1 MQDVH
6 NLCFPH
12 YTGSTDT
19 FSGAW
24 IKVSGVFMLLTCE
37 SVKVLQNRKRRPEF
51 LSCEA
56 NICLVEM
63 ECNHRAEQCLCWC
76 VSLTVNLLLNKWRA
90 KFGVPLVLPLRSVW
104 DIADG
109 EQSSLF
115 SLQPEQE
122 VTLEPLPV
130 SNLIFISSLLLCRTR
145 RSSVRRV
152 FMCPFR
158 HFLLRSSLRLS
169 LTSQG
174 AVSRDFS
181 LFICS
186 LLSAGCL
193 RKSPLYLPQLW
204 VSLKTYSGFLLWTF

>member
-1 MQDVH
+1 MLPSLHRKHWHLFRV
-6 NLCFPH
+6 
-12 YTGSTDT
+12 
-19 FSGAW
+19 W

-37 SVKVLQNRKRRPEF
+37 SVLQNRKRRPEF

-63 ECNHRAEQCLCWC
+63 KLITRQNSVCVGAFLSQLTCCSTNGELNLARRWC
-76 VSLTVNLLLNKWRA
+76 C
-90 KFGVPLVLPLRSVW
+90 RSGWLVW
-104 DIADG
+104 DVADG

-145 RSSVRRV
+145 CSSVRRL

-169 LTSQG
+169 LTLQG

-181 LFICS
+181 FFICS